1 VIVPV
6 ALGCQM
12 LSGGGSE
19 RQLTEFAKAI
29 DRKRF
34 QPHVIVFRNDE
45 AKAAELHSLHIPV
58 VRIPVH
64 SFASPSI
71 ISASLQLRRY
81 FRRHHI
87 RIFHAFDLP
96 LAVAGVPVA
105 RLAGVD
111 VVLSSVRGH
120 RELYSHLYRR
130 LVRWT
135 DPLVHGIV
143 VNAQALREHLIRD
156 EGISPD
162 LIHYCPN
169 ALDTL
174 RFHPGGRTSAAHP
187 GPLTIGCVC
196 VLREEKN
203 LQLLVRAF
211 AAIPDRAGLRLLLV
225 GSGPML
231 QPLQALSRD
240 LGIAEQVE
248 FRPATNDV
256 PAVLR
261 EIDIFVLPS
270 LSEGLSNALMEAM
283 ACGCCVAA
291 SAIGGNVELVR
302 AGDSGLLFNPQDPR
316 QLTEVLNR
324 LVGDVSLRG
333 RLASNAALDVAERFS
348 ASRSARTMEAI
359 YDGLLTSVS

>member
-12 LSGGGSE
+12 LTGGGSE

-29 DRKRF
+29 DRDRF
-34 QPHVIVFRNDE
+34 EPHIVVFRNDE
-45 AKAAELHSLHIPV
+45 AKAAELQALQIPV

-64 SFASPSI
+64 SFASPSLI
-71 ISASLQLRRY
+71 GAGVQLRRY
-81 FRRHHI
+81 LRRHNI

-96 LAVAGVPVA
+96 LAVVGVPVA
-105 RLAGVD
+105 RLAGVQ

-120 RELYSHLYRR
+120 RELYSKLYRR

-156 EGISPD
+156 EGIRPD

-169 ALDTL
+169 ALDTQ
-174 RFHPGGRTSAAHP
+174 RYHTTVRTRTSDR
-187 GPLTIGCVC
+187 PLTIGCVC

-203 LQLLVRAF
+203 LQMLVRAF
-211 AAIPDRAGLRLLLV
+211 AAMPNRQGFRLLLV
-225 GSGPML
+225 GSGEML
-231 QPLQALSRD
+231 ESLQALSRE
-240 LGIAEQVE
+240 LKIADQVE
-248 FRPATNDV
+248 FRPATTDV
-256 PAVLR
+256 PAVLH

-270 LSEGLSNALMEAM
+270 LSEGLSNSLMEAM

-291 SAIGGNVELVR
+291 SAVGGNVELVR
-302 AGDSGLLFNPQDPR
+302 AGENGMLFNPRDAP
-316 QLTEVLNR
+316 QLTGLLATLAADVPLRNR
-324 LVGDVSLRG
+324 L
-333 RLASNAALDVAERFS
+333 AANAASDIVERFS

-359 YDGLLTSVS
+359 YHSFLRKP

>member
-1 VIVPV
+1 MIIPV

-29 DRKRF
+29 DRNRF

-45 AKAAELHSLHIPV
+45 AKAAELEALDIPV

-64 SFASPSI
+64 SFASPSLI
-71 ISASLQLRRY
+71 GAGFEMRGYLRR
-81 FRRHHI
+81 HNI

-96 LAVAGVPVA
+96 LAVVGVPVA
-105 RLAGVD
+105 RLAGVQ

-120 RELYSHLYRR
+120 RELYSSLYRR

-156 EGISPD
+156 EGIRPD

-169 ALDTL
+169 ALDTQ
-174 RFHPGGRTSAAHP
+174 RFHPAGRPPASYDR
-187 GPLTIGCVC
+187 PLTIGCVC

-211 AAIPDRAGLRLLLV
+211 AALPDRQGVRLLLV

-231 QPLQALSRD
+231 ESLQALSRE
-240 LGIAEQVE
+240 LKIADRVE
-248 FRPATNDV
+248 FRPATTDV

-270 LSEGLSNALMEAM
+270 LSEGLSNSLMEAM

-291 SAIGGNVELVR
+291 SAVGGNVELVR
-302 AGDSGLLFNPQDPR
+302 AGENGLLFDPQRSD
-316 QLTEVLNR
+316 QLTEVLAR
-324 LVGDVSLRG
+324 LAADVSLRNL
-333 RLASNAALDVAERFS
+333 LASNAAADAAERFS

-359 YDGLLTSVS
+359 YDRFLQGS